1 LMRKL
6 SITTIASFAVNVIL
20 SLWLVNQYY
29 YDAYFHSYVDATL
42 GPVYP
47 FIVLTA
53 GLGGGSSLG
62 YLLLRR
68 RHAGDGTA
76 KLEKARLFKSSG
88 PVQSSGGTSSSSQG
102 KMMPTGPPPGQVSR
116 HTAYAVPPLPKSSS
130 TSSSTRGSAPS
141 SMSATAKTAI
151 PPSPTSQRF
160 EQFTQPSTSILNS
173 TLRDQYRPE
182 QAPRTSPLPP
192 PPSAIGRGEN
202 TQPMNR
208 VPPEPSRMS
217 FPSQWK
223 PEPSQSSERG
233 PNSTVFPRPGQTD
246 VRPAAESPGFGG
258 PVGQVPKPPQASQTP
273 FPVSKWVPPEQR
285 AGGQWTDPVPK
296 PGLATPQK
304 WGPPPGQGAG
314 PRPPQGVPP
323 RPGSAPGPGPAG
335 QRPPFPPGQGGP
347 PRPLG
352 YPNPSRPGQ
361 PGPVGVAPPFRPDQP
376 RPSGPPPQGR
386 PIQSPGGPLPQPWSP
401 PKPAERGESGGT
413 SQDRDLSGSPPARP
427 SQFGPSEGSR
437 PTDSKPVEQSPPGG
451 EMDWDTALDTILKT
465 LKKDRGVGERT

>member
-1 LMRKL
+1 MRKL
-6 SITTIASFAVNVIL
+6 NITTIASLAVNVIL

-29 YDAYFHSYVDATL
+29 YDAYFHSYVDASL

-62 YLLLRR
+62 YLLLKR
-68 RHAGDGTA
+68 RHAGDGTG
-76 KLEKARLFKSSG
+76 KLEKAKLFKSSG
-88 PVQSSGGTSSSSQG
+88 PVQTPGTLSSSPQG

-116 HTAYAVPPLPKSSS
+116 HTAYAVPPLPKSS
-130 TSSSTRGSAPS
+130 TPSSGGARGTVPS
-141 SMSATAKTAI
+141 SMSIASKTVT
-151 PPSPTSQRF
+151 PSLSTSQRLD
-160 EQFTQPSTSILNS
+160 QLTQPSTSILNS
-173 TLRDQYRPE
+173 TLRDQFRPE
-182 QAPRTSPLPP
+182 QASRPSPPI
-192 PPSAIGRGEN
+192 PPSSAPGRGD
-202 TQPMNR
+202 TPQPVNR
-208 VPPEPSRMS
+208 IPPEPSRMS

-223 PEPSQSSERG
+223 PEPSQSGERG
-233 PNSTVFPRPGQTD
+233 PDSTVFPRPGQMD
-246 VRPAAESPGFGG
+246 VKPGAESPGFGG

-273 FPVSKWVPPEQR
+273 FPVSKWVAPEQR

-304 WGPPPGQGAG
+304 WGPPPGQGIG

-323 RPGSAPGPGPAG
+323 RPGSGPVPGPAG
-335 QRPPFPPGQGGP
+335 QRAPFPAGQGG

-361 PGPVGVAPPFRPDQP
+361 PGPVGVYPSFRPDQT
-376 RPSGPPPQGR
+376 RPAGPAPQGR
-386 PIQSPGGPLPQPWSP
+386 PAQSAGGPLPQPWSP
-401 PKPAERGESGGT
+401 PKTAERGESGGS
-413 SQDRDLSGSPPARP
+413 SQGKDLVNSPPPRP
-427 SQFGPSEGSR
+427 SQLGASESSR
-437 PTDSKPVEQSPPGG
+437 PTDEKTVEPGSSGG